1 MKQIDQI
8 QNTFREIIDLTSATS
23 SGSDFQYK
31 GLCPSHDD
39 NNPSLSIKM
48 AEDKILVNC
57 HRDCTTKQI
66 CNALNIKESDLFN
79 RSGIT
84 KNDQSNSGKK
94 KPIAKINGDGLV
106 QFHSENIDG
115 Q

>member
-1 MKQIDQI
+1 MNQIDQI

-39 NNPSLSIKM
+39 NNPSLSIKI

-57 HRDCTTKQI
+57 HRGCTTKQI
-66 CNALNIKESDLFN
+66 CSALDIKESDLFKK
-79 RSGIT
+79 SGIT
-84 KNDQSNSGKK
+84 KMISRIQEKRSPLQK
-94 KPIAKINGDGLV
+94 
-106 QFHSENIDG
+106 
-115 Q
+115 